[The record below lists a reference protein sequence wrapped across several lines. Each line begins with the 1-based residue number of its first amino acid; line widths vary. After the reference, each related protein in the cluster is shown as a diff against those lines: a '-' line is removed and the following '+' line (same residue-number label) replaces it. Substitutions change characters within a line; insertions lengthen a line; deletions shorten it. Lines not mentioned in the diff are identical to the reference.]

1 MACISIQVSRVKN
14 ASALLFEATFPSRN
28 SRDNSDG
35 SWEVQLPVWRPGRYE
50 RGDFAQFILKLVGV
64 DENGDEIELEKSD
77 LHRWKVPN
85 HILKINWTL
94 PSGHFKCGIDLC
106 MRQFTVRKS
115 GKLFPL

>member
-1 MACISIQVSRVKN
+1 MACISVQVSRVKN
-14 ASALLFEATFPSRN
+14 SSALSFEATFPNRD

-64 DENGDEIELEKSD
+64 DKNGDEIKLEKSD

-85 HILKINWTL
+85 HILKIN
-94 PSGHFKCGIDLC
+94 FNFIFIKI
-106 MRQFTVRKS
+106 
-115 GKLFPL
+115 